1 MMLSP
6 RQEVLALSEGIH
18 GAVNRAELATLGID
32 PASILDF
39 SASVN
44 SFGPSPRVIEAIANS
59 SIHCYPDRDAT
70 EFRKVLASHLSVP
83 MDCLIAGNGSSELL
97 YLIGL
102 AFLRP
107 ADHVLVVGPTYSE
120 YSRVAQLMGATV
132 SCCHASPESTFRFPA
147 CSVEDSLRALRPRAL
162 FVCHPN
168 NPTGQLAPTETICHW
183 ADEFP
188 QTLFIIDEAYI
199 EFSPDADSFTKSI
212 RDNIVVLRS
221 MTKAHGLAG
230 LRLGYAVSIPE
241 VIDLLARVRPPWS
254 VSTIAQ
260 HAGIVALQDS
270 SYLRRSLASL
280 AAEKTLLLERL
291 TSLGVMTLPS
301 ETHFFLIRVSNA
313 TAARQRLLNSGILVR
328 DCTSF
333 GMPEFLRI
341 SPQTP
346 PRNTLF
352 CEAWRGS
359 DSHLVADCL
368 RQRRNG

>member
-1 MMLSP
+1 MLSP
-6 RQEVLALSEGIH
+6 RQEVLALSEVIH
-18 GAVNRAELATLGID
+18 GAVNRTELASLGID
-32 PASILDF
+32 PTSVLDF

-44 SFGPSPRVIEAIANS
+44 SFGPSPRVVEAIANS

-70 EFRKVLASHLSVP
+70 ELRQILASHLGVP
-83 MDCLIAGNGSSELL
+83 MECLIAGNGSTELL

-102 AFLRP
+102 VFLRP
-107 ADHVLVVGPTYSE
+107 ADRVVVVGPTYSE

-132 SCCHASPESTFRFPA
+132 SCCQAGPESTFDFPA
-147 CSVEDSLRALRPRAL
+147 CLVEDSLRALQPRAL

-168 NPTGQLAPTETICHW
+168 NPTGKLAPTEAICQW
-183 ADEFP
+183 AVEFP
-188 QTLFIIDEAYI
+188 QTLFIVDEAYI
-199 EFSPDADSFTKSI
+199 EFSPDADSFTKLI

-230 LRLGYAVSIPE
+230 LRLGYAVSTPE

-260 HAGIVALQDS
+260 NAGIAALQDS
-270 SYLRRSLASL
+270 SYLQRSLANL

-291 TSLGVMTLPS
+291 TSFGVVALPS
-301 ETHFFLIRVSNA
+301 ETHFFLIRVANA
-313 TAARQRLLNSGILVR
+313 TATRQRLLESGILVR
-328 DCTSF
+328 DCSSF

-346 PRNTLF
+346 PHNKLF
-352 CEAWRGS
+352 CEAWKRFQFE
-359 DSHLVADCL
+359 C
-368 RQRRNG
+368 

>member
-1 MMLSP
+1 MLSP
-6 RQEVLALSEGIH
+6 RPEVLALSEVIH
-18 GAVNRAELATLGID
+18 GALNHTELAALGID
-32 PASILDF
+32 PASVIDF

-44 SFGPSPRVIEAIANS
+44 PFGPSPRVIEAIANS
-59 SIHCYPDRDAT
+59 QIHCYPDRDAT
-70 EFRKVLASHLSVP
+70 EFRQALASHLGVP
-83 MDCLIAGNGSSELL
+83 KDCLIAGNGSSELL

-102 AFLRP
+102 AFLRS
-107 ADHVLVVGPTYSE
+107 ADQVLVVGPTYSE

-132 SCCHASPESTFRFPA
+132 SCCQASPRSGFQFPTRSLEESI
-147 CSVEDSLRALRPRAL
+147 RALRPRAV

-168 NPTGQLAPTETICHW
+168 NPTGQLTPTAAIYLW

-199 EFSPDADSFTKSI
+199 EFSPDAQSFTKSI

-230 LRLGYAVSIPE
+230 LRLGYAVSTPA

-260 HAGIVALQDS
+260 NAGIAALQDS
-270 SYLRRSLASL
+270 TYLQRALASL
-280 AAEKTLLLERL
+280 AAEKTLLEERL
-291 TSLGVMTLPS
+291 AALGAMTFPS
-301 ETHFFLIRVSNA
+301 ETHFFLIRVANA
-313 TAARQRLLNSGILVR
+313 TATRQQLLNSGILVR

-333 GMPEFLRI
+333 GMPGFLRI

-346 PRNTLF
+346 PQNTLF
-352 CEAWRGS
+352 CEAWKQLPVG
-359 DSHLVADCL
+359 C
-368 RQRRNG
+368 